1 MPRNPNLFSFAIF
14 WSALP
19 TVFDKMPQSL
29 KGVKIF
35 MISYISSF
43 TNLKFQLQTSSAGDT
58 AAVNS
63 NGIKNP
69 LDSGATTFAAS
80 GKPIL
85 SNRRMIFFKKSTWVT
100 LDQN

>member
-1 MPRNPNLFSFAIF
+1 
-14 WSALP
+14 
-19 TVFDKMPQSL
+19 MPQSL

-35 MISYISSF
+35 MTSYISSF
-43 TNLKFQLQTSSAGDT
+43 TNLKFQLQTSAAADT

-63 NGIKNP
+63 NGIKNL

-85 SNRRMIFFKKSTWVT
+85 SNHPMIF
-100 LDQN
+100 LRNPPE